1 MIEWIIRR
9 SVANRFLVLMG
20 ALFLSIWGIWII
32 INTLVDALS
41 DFFDVQ
47 VIIKISY
54 FGQVL

>member
-41 DFFDVQ
+41 DFFDV
-47 VIIKISY
+47 
-54 FGQVL
+54 